1 MNLLTVHCANMS
13 PPINTP
19 EPANPRRSGR
29 GAVNI
34 LLDNCEARARSLV
47 TIDELA
53 LSSGLSL
60 VAVRRQMEHL
70 AHRHARIQGK
80 PAAYLLVPPE
90 HRPFGAPPVKWWLDA
105 YCRLRNQPYYLG
117 LLSAAEMHGSSH
129 QAVQV
134 TQVLTARPM
143 RQITVGMLRVKF
155 LVKKNLQ
162 QTPVMQLPE
171 QRARFAVSTPE
182 ATAIDLIAYYH
193 AIGGVARAAEV
204 VAGMRS
210 SITVRGLRTALK
222 AEPESAV
229 KQRLGYV
236 FQTLGWEAMA
246 AEVQRQ
252 LARKLAP
259 AILQPRAAT
268 RQGSIALPW
277 NVIDNIDLKS
287 HLK

>member
-1 MNLLTVHCANMS
+1 MS
-13 PPINTP
+13 THITTTD
-19 EPANPRRSGR
+19 PASPRRSGR
-29 GAVNI
+29 GAVD
-34 LLDNCEARARSLV
+34 LLLEDCEARARSLV

-134 TQVLTARPM
+134 TQVLTVRPM
-143 RQITVGMLRVKF
+143 RQIAVGMLRVEF
-155 LVKKNLQ
+155 FVKKNLQ
-162 QTPVMQLPE
+162 QTPVMQLPG

-182 ATAIDLIAYYH
+182 ATAMDLTAYHH

-204 VAGMRS
+204 IAGMKS
-210 SITVRGLRTALK
+210 SITVRGLRAALK
-222 AEPESAV
+222 AEPESAI

-236 FQTLGWEAMA
+236 FQTIGWEALA
-246 AEVQRQ
+246 AEVQRH

-259 AILQPRAAT
+259 AVLQPRTPMRHGAV
-268 RQGSIALPW
+268 ALPW
-277 NVIDNIDLKS
+277 NVVDNIDLKS
-287 HLK
+287 HLE